1 MKLKLMT
8 SKLQGTFLALVFFF
22 FFGILDFLL
31 VEKNK

>member
-8 SKLQGTFLALVFFF
+8 SKLQGTFLALVFFLVLRF
-22 FFGILDFLL
+22 